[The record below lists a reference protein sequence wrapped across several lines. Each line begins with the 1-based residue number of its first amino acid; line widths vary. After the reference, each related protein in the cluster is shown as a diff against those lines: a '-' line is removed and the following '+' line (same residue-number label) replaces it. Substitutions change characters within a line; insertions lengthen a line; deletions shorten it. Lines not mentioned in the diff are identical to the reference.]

1 MARAHVP
8 PGDGRVSGCR
18 DSTMSS
24 ATFSAEE
31 HQMKPGLGPAITLL
45 AILGIIDLLQVPFMV
60 AAQQHAGEPPTA
72 AIIAIVIVGLVT
84 LASAAGLAQGRR
96 RAATTAVTCRVL
108 DSVSALLGL
117 THRPSTALF
126 YGSAVILVLSIA
138 AIASLARLSLGRRP
152 QRSTAQAR
160 P

>member
-1 MARAHVP
+1 
-8 PGDGRVSGCR
+8 
-18 DSTMSS
+18 
-24 ATFSAEE
+24 
-31 HQMKPGLGPAITLL
+31 MKPGLKSVITLL

-60 AAQQHAGEPPTA
+60 AAQHHAGEPPTA

-84 LASAAGLAQGRR
+84 LASAAGLARGRR
-96 RAATTAVTCRVL
+96 RAATAAVTCRVL
-108 DSVSALLGL
+108 DSISALLGL
-117 THRPSTALF
+117 TYRPSTVLF

-138 AIASLARLSLGRRP
+138 AVASLARLSLARRP